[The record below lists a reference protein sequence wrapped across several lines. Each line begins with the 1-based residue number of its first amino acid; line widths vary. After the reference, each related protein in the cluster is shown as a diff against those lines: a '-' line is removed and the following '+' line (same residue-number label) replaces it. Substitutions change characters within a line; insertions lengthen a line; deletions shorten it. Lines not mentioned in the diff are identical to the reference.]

1 MYERNAYWNARINN
15 NVVSRNREH
24 SRSLKLVK
32 WSKPNKG
39 RMKCN
44 IDALFLNN
52 ENRIETDICIRDDEG
67 AFVLAKT

>member
-1 MYERNAYWNARINN
+1 MNN
-15 NVVSRNREH
+15 IVVSINGEH
-24 SRSLKLVK
+24 SQSLRVVK

-52 ENRIETDICIRDDEG
+52 ENRIRSGICIRDDEG
-67 AFVLAKT
+67 AFALAKT